1 MAYEYSYV
9 FEEVLDSGVWTLLF
23 SGIPSSLLSIT
34 AYVLTALALYTVARR
49 RGLNRPWLAWIP
61 VVNCWILGSLSDQYR
76 YVVKGEIRSKRK
88 VLLVLNVINSV
99 LVAAMSV
106 IAIAL
111 TSSAISGALRGI
123 SESDMLET
131 ILGPIMGIVGLCLPL
146 AGVAIAFAIIRYI
159 ALYDVYKSMD
169 PDNCVLFLVLSI
181 LVGITEPF
189 FLFFNRNK
197 DGGMPPRRQEPVYA
211 PQPEYTQPEYVP
223 AEDASFYAPAEPE
236 PWQQS
241 EPQEPWSQDD
251 TQYL

>member
-9 FEEVLDSGVWTLLF
+9 FEEALDSGIFSLLF
-23 SGIPSSLLSIT
+23 SGIPSTLLSIT
-34 AYVLTALALYTVARR
+34 AYVLTALALYTVAQR

-99 LVAAMSV
+99 LAATMSV

-111 TSSAISGALRGI
+111 VGSAISGALRGI
-123 SESDMLET
+123 SEEAMLET

-146 AGVAIAFAIIRYI
+146 AGVAIAFTIIRYI
-159 ALYDVYKSMD
+159 ALYDVFKSMD

-181 LVGITEPF
+181 LIGITEPF
-189 FLFFNRNK
+189 FLFFSRNK
-197 DGGMPPRRQEPVYA
+197 DGGMPPRRQEPVVA
-211 PQPEYTQPEYVP
+211 PQPEYVQPEYVP
-223 AEDASFYAPAEPE
+223 VNDMSFYAPAEPE

-241 EPQEPWSQDD
+241 APQEPWEQEDKD
-251 TQYL
+251 YL